1 MRRFQLNIKKTFLFI
16 TISLSFVRAQFGY
29 PTHDF
34 LGGGIGYS
42 PMYIFLDSIPGS
54 SNLSNLGLDSK
65 DFRDPFV
72 VHGGEGFAHITGSW
86 RIGGYAGV
94 GATSISTVPNII
106 VYVEMNDTLGYQ
118 PPDNPDDPVDGV
130 EDGKSVNYTDFFNP
144 SIEAKFTL
152 SIGAASV
159 EYVMPLLQDLE
170 LSAGALFGIGRARIS
185 IDQQSGNPSWKSIF
199 SNAYGTLDSAGTLY
213 YAVSDDSSLTDP
225 SIIPGQ
231 VPGIMRDMTTNF
243 FNIQP
248 YVAVKWQFLERVGL
262 RISTGFNQGKIPGGR
277 WSLNGRTSIGDSP
290 TSTIQG
296 WTFRT
301 MVYIG
306 L

>member
-1 MRRFQLNIKKTFLFI
+1 MC
-16 TISLSFVRAQFGY
+16 LSFLQAQFGY

-86 RIGGYAGV
+86 RIGGYAGI

-106 VYVEMNDTLGYQ
+106 VYIEGNDTIGYQ
-118 PPDNPDDPVDGV
+118 PPANPDLPGNN
-130 EDGKSVNYTDFFNP
+130 EDGRPTNYTDFFNP

-152 SIGAASV
+152 SIGTASV

-185 IDQQSGNPSWKSIF
+185 IDQQSGNPSWKSTF
-199 SNAYGTLDSAGTLY
+199 SNAYGVLDSAGTLY
-213 YAVSDDSSLTDP
+213 FGVDSADDLDNP
-225 SIIPGQ
+225 SIIPGE
-231 VPGIMRDMTTNF
+231 VPGIMRDMTANF

-277 WSLNGRTSIGDSP
+277 WSLNGRTAIGDSP
-290 TSTIQG
+290 VSTIQG